1 MEITIRKMQRG
12 DEKFVVD
19 LMREFFNSPA
29 TITNASEKIFAANVK
44 NCLDDSI
51 CAEGFV
57 FVDGEKII
65 GYAVTAKGYA
75 TEFGG
80 ECIWLE
86 DIFIKAEYRGRGLGS
101 KFIRHVKELY
111 PEKILRLEAHADDSR
126 LLNFYKRL
134 GFKELPYKELVCEK
148 KRAENF

>member
-1 MEITIRKMQRG
+1 MEIAIRKMQRG
-12 DEKFVVD
+12 DEKFVID

-29 TITNASEKIFAANVK
+29 TITNGSEKIFAANVE

-57 FVDGEKII
+57 FVDGGKIV
-65 GYAVTAKGYA
+65 GYAITAKSYS

-86 DIFIKAEYRGRGLGS
+86 DIFIAEEYRGRGLGS
-101 KFIRHVKELY
+101 KFIRRVKELY
-111 PEKILRLEAHADDSR
+111 PEKILRLEAEADDTR
-126 LLNFYKRL
+126 LLNFYKRF
-134 GFKELPYKELVCEK
+134 GFKELPYMEMVCAGK
-148 KRAENF
+148 VI

>member
-1 MEITIRKMQRG
+1 MEITIRKMERS
-12 DEKFVVD
+12 DAEIVIDMMRKF
-19 LMREFFNSPA
+19 FSSPA
-29 TITNASEKIFAANVK
+29 TITNGSEKIFAANVE

-65 GYAVTAKGYA
+65 GYAVTTKSYS

-86 DIFIKAEYRGRGLGS
+86 DIFIKEEYRGCGGGS
-101 KFIRHVKELY
+101 KFIRYIKELY
-111 PEKILRLEAHADDSR
+111 PDKILRLEAEADNDK
-126 LLNFYKRL
+126 LLKFYKRFD
-134 GFKELPYKELVCEK
+134 FKELPYLEFVCSGD
-148 KRAENF
+148 

>member
-1 MEITIRKMQRG
+1 MERG
-12 DEKFVVD
+12 DAEAVVGMMKKF
-19 LMREFFNSPA
+19 FGSSA
-29 TITNASEKIFAANVK
+29 TITDGSEKIFAANVE

-65 GYAVTAKGYA
+65 GYAITAKSYS

-86 DIFIKAEYRGRGLGS
+86 DIFIAEEYRGRGLGS
-101 KFIRHVKELY
+101 EFIRRVKEIY
-111 PEKILRLEAHADDSR
+111 PEKILRLEVEATHEKT
-126 LLNFYKRL
+126 LELYKRL
-134 GFKELPYKELVCEK
+134 GFEPLPYKELVWTTESNLK
-148 KRAENF
+148 S